1 MMVALVPNALESDKS
16 EDGAIKAGV
25 VSFESFTPSQPS
37 VTGEKVVSKPSIE
50 PHSLVLAEVRA
61 FAWVRAASL

>member
-16 EDGAIKAGV
+16 EDGAIRAGV
-25 VSFESFTPSQPS
+25 VSFAPSQPS

>member
-16 EDGAIKAGV
+16 EDGTIKAV
-25 VSFESFTPSQPS
+25 VSFASFASSQPS